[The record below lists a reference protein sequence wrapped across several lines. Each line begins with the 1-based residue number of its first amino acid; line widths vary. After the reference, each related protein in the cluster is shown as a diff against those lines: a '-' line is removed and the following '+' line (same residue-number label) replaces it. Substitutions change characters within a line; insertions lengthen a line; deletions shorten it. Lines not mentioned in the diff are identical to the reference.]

1 MTIGT
6 RLNPL
11 LLAVAIIFIS
21 SCAGKHYPA
30 PDHDIN
36 QPVLASYAP
45 AETPF
50 DGRLQV
56 IAFNVE
62 RGFFWPD
69 VVNYVDRERADLPA
83 TVVLLSE
90 TDRNHSR
97 THDVFV
103 ADAMARALSM
113 NMAWVTEY
121 IEYNDQTPENQ
132 GDHGN
137 AILSPFPLADV
148 TVIRLP
154 TMYPWEKLGY
164 LRGEPRY
171 GDRVTIGATLLLPGG
186 KKVRVYS
193 THLESDA
200 ETVGKWIQAS
210 KAIKDAANHDLPM
223 VLGGDLNEVPGGLM
237 FGMFPLHH
245 VKNAFSGDLSP
256 TGSCKPADGRAR
268 CFLKIDWIVYRG
280 LERLSSAVDYPLNS
294 EGGVMSDH
302 VPVRAVFQVK

>member
-1 MTIGT
+1 
-6 RLNPL
+6 
-11 LLAVAIIFIS
+11 LAAILCA
-21 SCAGKHYPA
+21 SCGGKRYPA
-30 PDHDIN
+30 PDRDIN
-36 QPVLASYAP
+36 QPALASYAP

-62 RGFFWPD
+62 RGSFWQD
-69 VVNYVDRERADLPA
+69 VVNYVEQERSTLPA

-103 ADAMARALSM
+103 ADRMARALNM
-113 NMAWVTEY
+113 NMIWATEY

-137 AILSPFPLADV
+137 AILSPFPMSDV
-148 TVIRLP
+148 AVIRLP
-154 TMYPWEKLGY
+154 TMYSWEKFGY
-164 LRGEPRY
+164 LQGQPRF
-171 GDRVTIGATLLLPGG
+171 GDRVTIGATLELPGG

-210 KAIKDAANHDLPM
+210 KAIKDAANYDMPM
-223 VLGGDLNEVPGGLM
+223 VLGGDFNEIPGGLM
-237 FGMFPLHH
+237 FEMFPLHR
-245 VKNAFSGDLSP
+245 VRNAFSGDLSP
-256 TGSCKPADGRAR
+256 TGGCKPGDGQAR
-268 CFLKIDWIVYRG
+268 CILKIDWIVYRG
-280 LERLSSAVDYPLNS
+280 LELVSRAVDYPLNS
-294 EGGVMSDH
+294 EGGVISDH
-302 VPVRAVFQVK
+302 VPVRAVFEVK

>member
-1 MTIGT
+1 MKLST
-6 RLNPL
+6 RSCAL
-11 LLAVAIIFIS
+11 LVASLTFFS
-21 SCAGKHYPA
+21 ASCAGKKYPP

-36 QPVLASYAP
+36 RPVQASYAP
-45 AETPF
+45 AEPPF

-56 IAFNVE
+56 VAFNVE

-69 VVNYVDRERADLPA
+69 VVKYVDRERAELPA
-83 TVVLLSE
+83 TVVFLSE

-103 ADAMARALSM
+103 ADAMARALHL

-154 TMYPWEKLGY
+154 TAYSWQKLGW
-164 LRGEPRY
+164 LEGQPRY
-171 GDRVTIGATLLLPGG
+171 GGRVAIGATLLLPGG
-186 KKVRVYS
+186 KKVRIYS
-193 THLESDA
+193 THLESNA
-200 ETVGKWIQAS
+200 ESVGKWIQTS
-210 KAIKDAANHDLPM
+210 KILKDADHYDLPM
-223 VLGGDLNEVPGGLM
+223 VLGGDFNEFPAGLM
-237 FGMFPLHH
+237 FEMFPLHH

-256 TGSCKPADGRAR
+256 TGSCKPAEGRAR

-280 LERLSSAVDYPLNS
+280 LELLSRSVDYPLNS

-302 VPVRAVFQVK
+302 APVRAVFQVK